1 MLPLE
6 TILAATDLTDACDE
20 VLRAAAGLARR
31 TGAALHVIHSFDFPP
46 APYFDVPP
54 DAINF
59 QSRID
64 DSEAAMDAQIARVVP
79 PDVAVAGRR
88 LEVFAAARAIADYAA
103 AIHASLLVMGPHTRR
118 RLEAGFLGTT
128 ADRVIRTV
136 EIPVLIVR
144 GELRLPLRRVLVP
157 VDLSER
163 TGCVLDVALRW
174 GMGLGASDGMLPVP
188 GVEMEIIHV
197 VPRVLA
203 PPGLPFDRA
212 TVRPGINQHVEA
224 AVARAGGASA
234 VQVSEE
240 VLWGDRPD
248 REIVR
253 YAREAGSDL
262 LVMATHGY
270 GMVRRALI
278 GSTASGVTRAVHC
291 PVLLLPP
298 AVWRAAPAPMD
309 EVAHASAG

>member
-1 MLPLE
+1 MLPLK

-20 VLRAAAGLARR
+20 VLRAAAGLARH

-46 APYFDVPP
+46 SPYFDVPL
-54 DAINF
+54 DARTF

-64 DSEAAMDAQIARVVP
+64 DSHAAMDEQIARAVP
-79 PDVAVAGRR
+79 GDVPVAGRR
-88 LEVFAAARAIADYAA
+88 LEVFAAARAIADHAA
-103 AIHASLLVMGPHTRR
+103 AIRAELIVLGPHTRR

-136 EIPVLIVR
+136 DVPVLIVR
-144 GELRLPLRRVLVP
+144 GELRLPLRRLLVP

-174 GMGLGASDGMLPVP
+174 GAGLGAADGVLPVP

-203 PPGLPFDRA
+203 PAGLPFDRA
-212 TVRPGINQHVEA
+212 TVRPGINRVVED
-224 AVARAGGASA
+224 AVERAGGASRVA
-234 VQVSEE
+234 VSEE

-248 REIVR
+248 REIVCF
-253 YAREAGSDL
+253 AREAGSDL
-262 LVMATHGY
+262 VVMATHGY
-270 GMVRRALI
+270 GTVRRALI
-278 GSTASGVTRAVHC
+278 GSTASGVARAAHC

-298 AVWRAAPAPMD
+298 AVWRAAPQPTPA
-309 EVAHASAG
+309 AAYAAA